1 MTENDSFTKNIPHA
15 TANVH
20 KNKNGL
26 ESPFVVEMRGFVLAF
41 RKTKM
46 LVYAYVLLNAS
57 VIAKN
62 DGCPPFF

>member
-1 MTENDSFTKNIPHA
+1 
-15 TANVH
+15 
-20 KNKNGL
+20 
-26 ESPFVVEMRGFVLAF
+26 MRGFVLAF

-62 DGCPPFF
+62 DGCPPFFFDAFVRTPSTFGVQQNKKAGKLHLPVFLWWR

>member
-1 MTENDSFTKNIPHA
+1 MIKR
-15 TANVH
+15 
-20 KNKNGL
+20 KNGR
-26 ESPFVVEMRGFVLAF
+26 EVRFMVEMRGFVLAF

-62 DGCPPFF
+62 DG

>member
-26 ESPFVVEMRGFVLAF
+26 GSPFVVEMRGFEPLA
-41 RKTKM
+41 
-46 LVYAYVLLNAS
+46 YALRTHCSTN
-57 VIAKN
+57 
-62 DGCPPFF
+62 